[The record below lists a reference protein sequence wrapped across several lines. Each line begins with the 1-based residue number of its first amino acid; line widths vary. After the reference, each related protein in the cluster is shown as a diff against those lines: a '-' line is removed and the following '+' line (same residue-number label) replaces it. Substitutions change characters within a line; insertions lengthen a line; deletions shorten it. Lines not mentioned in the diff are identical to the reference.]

1 MSAPETRQHET
12 VVEIPA
18 PVEEVWKAITEASE
32 VTRWFA
38 PIARI
43 DPRVGGEY
51 FVSWGPGMEG
61 PGTIEVFDAPHHLR
75 KVTERGP
82 TLDFYLE
89 SKGGVTVLRL
99 VHSGF
104 LNTAEWDGE
113 YNGTKAGWPIYFR
126 ILTHAITR
134 HRGAVAH
141 NMDLYGMSDE
151 PVERIREKLAALAPG
166 GAKWWIW
173 PEQNDAMVHAVAM
186 AMGAKTMV
194 WVNVA
199 TFGLSEEQAASIRR
213 EWQGK
218 LDRVLP
224 GTASDTCHA

>member
-1 MSAPETRQHET
+1 MSEQETRRHET

-18 PVEEVWKAITEASE
+18 TVEEVWNAITQASE

-51 FVSWGPGMEG
+51 FVSWGPGMDG
-61 PGTIEVFDAPHHLR
+61 PGKIEVFDAPHHLR

-82 TLDFYLE
+82 VLDFYVE
-89 SKGGVTVLRL
+89 AKGGVTVLRL

-104 LNTAEWDGE
+104 LTTADWDGE

-126 ILTHAITR
+126 ILTHGLTR
-134 HRGAVAH
+134 HRGALAR
-141 NMDLYGMSDE
+141 NMDLYGMSEE
-151 PVERIREKLAALAPG
+151 PVESIRKKLAELGPG
-166 GAKWWIW
+166 GANWWIW
-173 PEQNDAMVHAVAM
+173 PEKNDAMVHAVCM
-186 AMGAKTMV
+186 SMGAKTMV

-199 TFGLSEEQAASIRR
+199 TFGLSVEEAEEIRG
-213 EWQGK
+213 EWQKK
-218 LDRVLP
+218 LDGLLP
-224 GTASDTCHA
+224 AGAKETCA